1 MPRTKRL
8 LIERTAAITGG
19 DKATGH
25 QQTDLSTNDQSG
37 KRVERGNKWFN
48 FVESNWKPKLAHVF
62 WLKRAWATSEITHS
76 KIKQTKP
83 CTEVRKVATLGSGSD
98 QKAAPG
104 ASVVQVM
111 WCFWIMVITQVCS
124 VLKNSSV
131 CTLMIFALFC
141 MYIILQ
147 YKKFQSSLAG
157 LKLSIIW
164 LTKNVTKRTK
174 MSRQD
179 S

>member
-1 MPRTKRL
+1 MPRTKCL

-25 QQTDLSTNDQSG
+25 QQTDLSTNGQSG

-48 FVESNWKPKLAHVF
+48 FVESTWKPKLVRVF
-62 WLKRAWATSEITHS
+62 WLKRAWAASEITHS

-104 ASVVQVM
+104 GLCGPGNVM
-111 WCFWIMVITQVCS
+111 FLDNGDYTGMFS
-124 VLKNSSV
+124 
-131 CTLMIFALFC
+131 F
-141 MYIILQ
+141 
-147 YKKFQSSLAG
+147 KKFISLYTYDICTF
-157 LKLSIIW
+157 LYVYYTSI
-164 LTKNVTKRTK
+164 
-174 MSRQD
+174 
-179 S
+179 